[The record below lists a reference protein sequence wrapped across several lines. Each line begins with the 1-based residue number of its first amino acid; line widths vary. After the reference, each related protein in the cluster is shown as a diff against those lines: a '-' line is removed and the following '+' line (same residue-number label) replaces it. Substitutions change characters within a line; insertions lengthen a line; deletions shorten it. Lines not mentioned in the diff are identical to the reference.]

1 MPKKKMKIPVKC
13 LWHQMIPTDNAAN
26 PVSAT
31 NTQQDRNPHKLEE
44 KTLYFAYN
52 KLLCNR

>member
-1 MPKKKMKIPVKC
+1 
-13 LWHQMIPTDNAAN
+13 MIPTDNAAN